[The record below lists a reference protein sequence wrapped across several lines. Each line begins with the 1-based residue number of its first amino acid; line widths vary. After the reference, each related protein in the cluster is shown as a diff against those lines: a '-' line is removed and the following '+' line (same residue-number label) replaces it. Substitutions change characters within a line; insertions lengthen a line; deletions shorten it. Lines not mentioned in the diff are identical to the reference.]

1 MCKKI
6 AIVVRDRQDEALR
19 MSAGI
24 TLMDDIVEIF
34 FIDRI
39 LDGDNEKVEMNLEI
53 VAEMEIPLY
62 SNRRENSDM
71 NFIETDEIRAKLLD
85 YDHIIAY

>member
-6 AIVVRDRQDEALR
+6 AIVIRDRQDEALR

-24 TLMDDIVEIF
+24 TLMDDVVEIF
-34 FIDRI
+34 FIDRVI
-39 LDGDNEKVEMNLEI
+39 EGDNEKVEMNLEI
-53 VAEMEIPLY
+53 VDEMEIPMY
-62 SNRRENSDM
+62 SNMKENSDM
-71 NFIETDEIRAKLLD
+71 NFLETDEIRAKLLD